1 MKLIRHALTE
11 KPKELTAKPLLI
23 AALISV
29 LTACSSGGSSS
40 DDSQSDL
47 NSDTEDTIE
56 TETPE
61 VDDETLSE
69 QDEQLIALID
79 SQGLTGD
86 PSSGRTLP
94 DITDDKA
101 QLGMKLFY
109 SNSLGGNFDS
119 TCVTCHHPVLGGAD
133 DLSLSVGVDADN
145 EDLLGEGRTH
155 TSSQPPVP
163 RNAPTVFNLALW
175 DSGLFHDSRV
185 ESLGKESGVNGAASG
200 IRTPDSSFDVADTNA
215 GANLAT
221 AQARFPVTSVEKM
234 KSEHFEDSSD
244 NDTIRAHLAARIG
257 NYGVGAGELTTNDWL
272 TEFQTAFGSTASA
285 EDLITFDNIAEA
297 ISEYVRSMV
306 FVESPWA
313 QYIAGDRDALTDQ
326 QKEGAILFLTP
337 AQDGGTGCASCH
349 NGDFFTDEQHHVV
362 AFPQIG
368 PSKGNGTSGD
378 DDFGRERETGDTDHR
393 YQFCTPSL
401 LNVSVTAPYGHAGS
415 YDSLRVVVRHYNN
428 PENRVEDYFDDGGWC
443 QLEQFEDI
451 TGCASLYPNAQSNTN
466 DAVTKLEEDR
476 DNNNTLFVQNIRLNN
491 DEVNQIVAFI
501 EALTDPCV
509 EDRSC
514 LAPWIPDTSDSGPDD
529 QQLNVVDNNGDFL

>member
-69 QDEQLIALID
+69 LDEQLIALID

-109 SNSLGGNFDS
+109 SKSLGGNFDS
-119 TCVTCHHPVLGGAD
+119 ACVTCHHPVLGGAD

-155 TSSQPPVP
+155 TSGQPPVP

-200 IRTPDSSFDVADTNA
+200 IRTPDSSFGVADTNA
-215 GANLAT
+215 GANLAA
-221 AQARFPVTSVEKM
+221 AQARFPVTSVEEM
-234 KSEHFEDSSD
+234 KSEHFEDGSD

-297 ISEYVRSMV
+297 ISEYERSMV

-313 QYIAGDRDALTDQ
+313 QYVAGDRDALTDQ

-349 NGDFFTDEQHHVV
+349 SGDFFTDEQHHVV

-368 PSKGNGTSGD
+368 PGKGDGTSGD
-378 DDFGRERETGDTDHR
+378 DDFGRERETGDADHR
-393 YQFCTPSL
+393 YQFRTPSL

-415 YDSLRVVVRHYNN
+415 YDSLRDVVRHYNN
-428 PENRVEDYFDDGGWC
+428 PENRVDDYFDDGGWC

-491 DEVNQIVAFI
+491 DEVNQIVAFL

-514 LAPWIPDTSDSGPDD
+514 LAPWIPDTSDNGPDG
-529 QQLNVVDNNGDFL
+529 QQLNAVDNNGDFL